1 MTSVNHF
8 MTANPSFSRCIK
20 KAIHF
25 TKKTVE
31 KNPQNH
37 PIPKLKPYSEASF
50 LPYFVVVVRSPPT
63 SVITTMTAMDQWPSS
78 TELCSSQDKYRS
90 N

>member
-1 MTSVNHF
+1 MYKKSY
-8 MTANPSFSRCIK
+8 SFYEKDCRK
-20 KAIHF
+20 K
-25 TKKTVE
+25 
-31 KNPQNH
+31 PQNH